1 MAYKSYLNFSSVKQ
15 HIDNLF
21 VRQPG
26 RYKPSANGAVIGIQI
41 IEKCKIAGKKLDE
54 DKSWFFHSLGLL
66 SNLGQGCCLQFRF

>member
-1 MAYKSYLNFSSVKQ
+1 MAYKSYLNFLSVKK

-26 RYKPSANGAVIGIQI
+26 RYKYSANGAVIGIRI
-41 IEKCKIAGKKLDE
+41 IEKYKIAGKKLDE
-54 DKSWFFHSLGLL
+54 GKSSFFHSLALL